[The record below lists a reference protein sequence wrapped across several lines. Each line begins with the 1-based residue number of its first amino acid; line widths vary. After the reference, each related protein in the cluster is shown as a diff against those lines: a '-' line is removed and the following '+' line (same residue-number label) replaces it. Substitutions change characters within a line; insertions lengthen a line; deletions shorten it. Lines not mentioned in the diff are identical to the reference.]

1 MFGKIPE
8 RCEKTEEVKAYYD
21 EKSQSYNEFFDM
33 LYYKVFDKITW
44 KYIEPYIPINSDAL
58 VFDAGGGT
66 GRWAT
71 RMAKKG
77 CKVILMDISKGMLQI
92 AAKKVTEENLQDK
105 ITVKKGDIAKTGYA
119 DETFDMILCEHA
131 LFLSKDPNILMTEFK
146 RILKRKAPL
155 IVSVHNRYV
164 QALASLPE
172 KPSSKKIDEALSI
185 LLRKKYGSMTKNGKV
200 KIYTWTPN
208 EFQAMLK
215 RNGFHVEK
223 IIGKGITM
231 PLRISKELFMKKKY
245 PNDLFN
251 KLLQFELTLCENP
264 DALALA
270 GQLQAIAYKP

>member
-1 MFGKIPE
+1 M
-8 RCEKTEEVKAYYD
+8 TELESYYD
-21 EKSQSYNEFFDM
+21 EKAESYDEFFDM
-33 LYYKVFDKITW
+33 LYYKVFDRITW

-77 CKVILMDISKGMLQI
+77 CKVILMDISEGMLQI

-105 ITVKKGDIAKTGYA
+105 ITIKKGDITKTGYA

-131 LFLSKDPNILMTEFK
+131 LFLFKDPNILLEEFK

-155 IVSVHNRYV
+155 IISVHNRYV

-172 KPSSKKIDEALSI
+172 KPSSNKVDDVLSI
-185 LLRKKYGSMTKNGKV
+185 LLCKKYGSMTKNGKV

-208 EFQAMLK
+208 EFRAMLK
-215 RNGFHVEK
+215 RDGFHVEK

-245 PNDLFN
+245 PDDLFN
-251 KLLQFELTLCENP
+251 KLLQFELTLCEKS

-270 GQLQAIAYKP
+270 GHLQAIAYKP